1 VSPAD
6 FGLRCRFAFLLPS
19 FAVVLGCS
27 DGGSLSG
34 TDSGPLGLDASADGG
49 KVDVG
54 SGIEAEARADGNV
67 DVLDAAI
74 DVSDARVLDVAAREI
89 AREPD
94 GALDATNDRTDVA
107 GA

>member
-1 VSPAD
+1 M
-6 FGLRCRFAFLLPS
+6 
-19 FAVVLGCS
+19 
-27 DGGSLSG
+27 
-34 TDSGPLGLDASADGG
+34 
-49 KVDVG
+49 DVG